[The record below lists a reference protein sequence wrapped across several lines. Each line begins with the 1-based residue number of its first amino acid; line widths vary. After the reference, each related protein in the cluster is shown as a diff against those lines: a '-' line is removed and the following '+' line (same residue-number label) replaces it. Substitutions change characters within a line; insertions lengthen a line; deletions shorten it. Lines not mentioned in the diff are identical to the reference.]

1 MRSLIVCLV
10 LASAL
15 PALAENHALKGDRE
29 RRTYRLAAG
38 DTLNVTGNRCD
49 VRVEGSSGTVNV
61 LGNHNT
67 ILVDGAIQ
75 QVNLNGS
82 HNEATVI
89 ITNGRPG
96 TEVVQAGRYNSVMHK
111 PR

>member
-1 MRSLIVCLV
+1 MRRLILCFVV
-10 LASAL
+10 AATL
-15 PALAENHALKGDRE
+15 PALAEEHALTGNHE

-38 DTLNVTGNRCD
+38 DTLNVIGNRCD

-61 LGNHNT
+61 LGNHNH

-75 QVNLNGS
+75 QVNLEGS

-89 ITNGRPG
+89 ITSGRPG
-96 TEVVQAGRYNSVMHK
+96 TEVIQSGRYNSVLHK